1 MQWQDALTEFKA
13 YLMFEKSL
21 SANSI
26 EAYVHDAEEFRSYC
40 EEHGLEIGDVKNRHI
55 ENFLAVLYDEGKER
69 SSQARIISGLRSFFG
84 FLLISDI
91 IEVSPIELIQSPKSV
106 RKLPDVLSVEEV
118 DALIGS
124 VDLSTP
130 QGHRNRAILETLY
143 SCGLRVSELVNLK
156 LSDLFFDDGYIRVV
170 GKGNKQR
177 LVPVSGEMKKRVR
190 MYLSERPSMT
200 VQKGEGDY
208 VFLNRR
214 GKHLT
219 RVMIFNI
226 IKEQAQIAG
235 ISKSVSPH
243 TLRHSF
249 ATHMIKGGADIRV
262 VQDMLG
268 HESIITTEI
277 YTHLDSQYKKDTV
290 NSFHPMMKGKG
301 GAD

>member
-1 MQWQDALTEFKA
+1 
-13 YLMFEKSL
+13 
-21 SANSI
+21 
-26 EAYVHDAEEFRSYC
+26 
-40 EEHGLEIGDVKNRHI
+40 
-55 ENFLAVLYDEGKER
+55 
-69 SSQARIISGLRSFFG
+69 
-84 FLLISDI
+84 
-91 IEVSPIELIQSPKSV
+91 
-106 RKLPDVLSVEEV
+106 
-118 DALIGS
+118 
-124 VDLSTP
+124 
-130 QGHRNRAILETLY
+130 
-143 SCGLRVSELVNLK
+143 
-156 LSDLFFDDGYIRVV
+156 
-170 GKGNKQR
+170 
-177 LVPVSGEMKKRVR
+177 

-249 ATHMIKGGADIRV
+249 ATNMIKGGADISV
-262 VQDMLG
+262 VQDMIG

>member
-1 MQWQDALTEFKA
+1 MQWQEAILEFKA

-21 SANSI
+21 ATNTI
-26 EAYVHDAEEFRSYC
+26 EAYIRDAEEFRGYC
-40 EEHGLEIGDVKNRHI
+40 EERGISLTDVTNENI

-84 FLLISDI
+84 FLLIS
-91 IEVSPIELIQSPKSV
+91 EVIGTSPIELIQSPKSV
-106 RKLPDVLSVEEV
+106 RKLPDVLTVEEV
-118 DALIGS
+118 DVLIGS
-124 VDLSTP
+124 VDLSAP

-177 LVPVSGEMKKRVR
+177 LVPVSGEMEKRVR
-190 MYLSERPSMT
+190 MYLSERHLSPI
-200 VQKGEGDY
+200 QKGEGDY
-208 VFLNRR
+208 LFLNRR
-214 GKHLT
+214 GKHLS
-219 RVMIFNI
+219 RVMIYNI
-226 IKEQAQIAG
+226 IKEQAEAAG
-235 ISKSVSPH
+235 ITKNISPH

-249 ATHMIKGGADIRV
+249 ATHLIKGGADIRV

-277 YTHLDSQYKKDTV
+277 YTHLDSEYKKDAV
-290 NSFHPMMKGKG
+290 RAFHPLSVNRGK
-301 GAD
+301 